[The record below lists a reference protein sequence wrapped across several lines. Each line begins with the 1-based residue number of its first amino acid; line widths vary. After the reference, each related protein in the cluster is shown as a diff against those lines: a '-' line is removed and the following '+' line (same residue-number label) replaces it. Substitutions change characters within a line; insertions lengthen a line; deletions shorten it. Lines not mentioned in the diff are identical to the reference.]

1 MLTAR
6 GRGSQREVHQVP
18 QPEHNDQARA
28 FAPLM
33 SVLGDWASA
42 EDVAQLG
49 RDLETARDIQERL
62 LPRGLPNLAGV
73 EIGVALA
80 ASKVIG
86 GDFYD
91 FVPMPGGVGMVVGDV
106 SGKGIPAALLM
117 VMTRTLFRAA
127 AREEDVPGAVLAR
140 VNRALCRDL
149 PPSMFVTM
157 AFAVLTLGAG
167 RRLALS
173 NAGHVPPLL
182 LRRGRAP
189 VPLDVGGTVV
199 GMFEDSQ
206 FETQEI
212 MLAPGDLVVICTD
225 GVVEMPA
232 GDGLV
237 HGMQALAERIQAIA
251 DHPAKAIAHT
261 LLGETRARQ
270 GGSLRDDATLLVL
283 KA

>member
-91 FVPMPGGVGMVVGDV
+91 FVPMPGGVGIVVGDV

-127 AREEDVPGAVLAR
+127 AREEDVTSPTFTLLHAYGESHPVFHGDLYRIETFHDFETLGMEDLFAKPSIVILEWSER
-140 VNRALCRDL
+140 FPL
-149 PPSMFVTM
+149 PPPWPEIRVRLEHLGGDTRRIT
-157 AFAVLTLGAG
+157 VL
-167 RRLALS
+167 
-173 NAGHVPPLL
+173 
-182 LRRGRAP
+182 
-189 VPLDVGGTVV
+189 
-199 GMFEDSQ
+199 
-206 FETQEI
+206 
-212 MLAPGDLVVICTD
+212 
-225 GVVEMPA
+225 
-232 GDGLV
+232 
-237 HGMQALAERIQAIA
+237 
-251 DHPAKAIAHT
+251 
-261 LLGETRARQ
+261 
-270 GGSLRDDATLLVL
+270 
-283 KA
+283 

>member
-1 MLTAR
+1 
-6 GRGSQREVHQVP
+6 V
-18 QPEHNDQARA
+18 

-33 SVLGDWASA
+33 SVLGDWASP

-49 RDLETARDIQERL
+49 RDLETARDIQTRL
-62 LPRGLPNLAGV
+62 LPPDLPNLAGV

-91 FVPMPGGVGMVVGDV
+91 FVPMPGGVGIVVGDV

-127 AREEDVPGAVLAR
+127 AREEDAPGAVLAK
-140 VNRALCRDL
+140 VNRGLCRDL

-182 LRRGRAP
+182 LRPGRPP
-189 VPLDVGGTVV
+189 VTLNVGGTVV

-206 FETQEI
+206 FETEEI
-212 MLAPGDLVVICTD
+212 VLAAGDIVVICTD

-232 GDGLV
+232 GDGIARSLES
-237 HGMQALAERIQAIA
+237 LAERVRAMA
-251 DHPAKAIAHT
+251 GEHAKMIAHT
-261 LLGETRARQ
+261 LLNETRARQ
-270 GGSLRDDATLLVL
+270 GGLLRDDATLLVL

>member
-91 FVPMPGGVGMVVGDV
+91 FVPMPGGVGIVVGDV

-157 AFAVLTLGAG
+157 VFAVLTLGAG

-182 LRRGRAP
+182 FRRGRAP
-189 VPLDVGGTVV
+189 VQLDVGGTVV

-212 MLAPGDLVVICTD
+212 MLAPGDLVAICTD

-237 HGMQALAERIQAIA
+237 HAMQALAVRIQALA
-251 DHPAKAIAHT
+251 DQPAKAIAHT

>member
-6 GRGSQREVHQVP
+6 GRGSQRQVHQVP

-91 FVPMPGGVGMVVGDV
+91 FVPMPGGVGIVVGDV

-157 AFAVLTLGAG
+157 VFAVLTLGAG

-189 VPLDVGGTVV
+189 VQLDVGGTVV

-212 MLAPGDLVVICTD
+212 MLAPGDLVAICTD

-237 HGMQALAERIQAIA
+237 HAMQALAVRIQALA
-251 DHPAKAIAHT
+251 DQPAKAIAHT

>member
-6 GRGSQREVHQVP
+6 DRDAQREVHQVP
-18 QPEHNDQARA
+18 QPEGNDQARA

-33 SVLGDWASA
+33 SVLGDWASV

-91 FVPMPGGVGMVVGDV
+91 FVPMPGGVGIVVGDV

-127 AREEDVPGAVLAR
+127 AREEDEPGAVLAK

-157 AFAVLTLGAG
+157 VFAVLTLGAG

-182 LRRGRAP
+182 LRRGRTP
-189 VPLDVGGTVV
+189 ITLDVGGTVV
-199 GMFEDSQ
+199 GMFEDSR
-206 FETQEI
+206 FEF
-212 MLAPGDLVVICTD
+212 V
-225 GVVEMPA
+225 A
-232 GDGLV
+232 GDSIIRFFDEWALQGCQLLQWRV
-237 HGMQALAERIQAIA
+237 VCQARSDRTAS
-251 DHPAKAIAHT
+251 
-261 LLGETRARQ
+261 G
-270 GGSLRDDATLLVL
+270 
-283 KA
+283 